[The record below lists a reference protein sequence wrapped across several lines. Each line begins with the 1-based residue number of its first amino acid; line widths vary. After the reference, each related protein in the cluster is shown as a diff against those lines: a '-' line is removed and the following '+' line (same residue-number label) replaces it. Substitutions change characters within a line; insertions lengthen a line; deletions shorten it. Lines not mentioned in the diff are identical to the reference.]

1 MLTPSEVAQSFL
13 AVGEN
18 KAKLP
23 TGKMFL
29 LAVLAG
35 AYIALAGIGATTGA
49 VTVENASLAKL
60 LSACIFPAGLAMVML
75 AGSELFTG
83 NSLMVIA
90 LLARRITPVQLLR
103 NWCIVY
109 LGNAVGAGAT
119 AALAVYSHT
128 PSLFGGAL
136 ARSMVSIAEGKAA
149 LGIGDAF
156 TRGILCNLLVCLA
169 VWMAASAKRS
179 EGKIIALFFP
189 ILLFVLCGYEHCIA
203 NLYYLPAGLLAA
215 AEYGIDAALP
225 LSGCLRN
232 LAAVT
237 LGNIVGGAALGAAY
251 HTIYLRK

>member
-1 MLTPSEVAQSFL
+1 MLTPSEIAHSFL
-13 AVGEN
+13 TVGEN

-35 AYIALAGIGATTGA
+35 MFIALAGIGATTAA

-60 LSACIFPAGLAMVML
+60 LTACVFPAGLVMVLL

-90 LLARRITPVQLLR
+90 LLDGRITAAQLLR
-103 NWCIVY
+103 NWLVVY
-109 LGNAVGAGAT
+109 LGNAVGAGVT

-128 PSLFGGAL
+128 PSLFSGAL

-149 LGIGDAF
+149 LGIGDALL
-156 TRGILCNLLVCLA
+156 RGILCNILVCLA
-169 VWMAASAKRS
+169 VWMAAGTKTSG
-179 EGKIIALFFP
+179 GKVVALFFP
-189 ILLFVLCGYEHCIA
+189 IMLFVLCGYEHCIA
-203 NLYYLPAGLLAA
+203 NLYYLPAGLMAA

-225 LSGCLRN
+225 LSGCIRN
-232 LAAVT
+232 LITVT
-237 LGNIVGGAALGAAY
+237 LGNLIGGTALGAML
-251 HTIYLRK
+251 HTIHLQN

>member
-13 AVGEN
+13 AIGEG

-35 AYIALAGIGATTGA
+35 VYIALAGVGATTAA

-60 LSACIFPAGLAMVML
+60 LSACIFPAGLAMVLL

-90 LLARRITPVQLLR
+90 LLDRRITAAQLLR
-103 NWCIVY
+103 NWCVVY
-109 LGNAVGAGAT
+109 LGNAVGAGVT
-119 AALAVYSHT
+119 AAVAVYSHT

-149 LGIGDAF
+149 LGFGDAF
-156 TRGILCNLLVCLA
+156 LRGILCNLLVCLA
-169 VWMAASAKRS
+169 VWMAASAKTGA
-179 EGKIIALFFP
+179 GKIISLFFP

-203 NLYYLPAGLLAA
+203 NLYYLPAGIFSA
-215 AEYGIDAALP
+215 AEYGIEAALP
-225 LSGCLRN
+225 LTGCLHN
-232 LAAVT
+232 LVAVT
-237 LGNIVGGAALGAAY
+237 LGNIVGGAALGIAY
-251 HTIYLRK
+251 HTAYLRK